1 MGKRQQ
7 SVHYVNNKDF
17 LDAIIEYKKSVK
29 EAEEQVANLK
39 TSIDM
44 MENIIEL
51 AAVSDKHALEL
62 QSWIKEYNLD
72 IELLNAQ
79 ITEVATHE

>member
-1 MGKRQQ
+1 MQLNVG
-7 SVHYVNNKDF
+7 
-17 LDAIIEYKKSVK
+17 KKSKLVK
-29 EAEEQVANLK
+29 EAEQQVVNLK

-51 AAVSDKHALEL
+51 AAVSDKHALLL
-62 QSWIKEYNLD
+62 QSWIKEYTLD

-79 ITEVATHE
+79 ITEVATHD

>member
-1 MGKRQQ
+1 MQLKVG
-7 SVHYVNNKDF
+7 NKSK
-17 LDAIIEYKKSVK
+17 LVK
-29 EAEEQVANLK
+29 EAEQQVVNLK

-51 AAVSDKHALEL
+51 SAVSDKHALQL
-62 QSWIKEYNLD
+62 QSWIKEYTLD

-79 ITEVATHE
+79 ITEVATHD

>member
-1 MGKRQQ
+1 MKLNRRYRVQLNVG
-7 SVHYVNNKDF
+7 
-17 LDAIIEYKKSVK
+17 KKSKLVK
-29 EAEEQVANLK
+29 EAEQQVVNLK

-62 QSWIKEYNLD
+62 QSWIKEYTLD

-79 ITEVATHE
+79 ITEVATHD